1 MRVIVADDQALLRAG
16 FARLLEAE
24 ADIEVVGEAVNG
36 REAVDQTRSLRPDVV
51 MMDIRMPVLD
61 GIAATREITSAQPT
75 RVLVLTTYDR
85 DEYVYAALEA
95 GASGFLLK
103 DCPPADL
110 IRALHTVA
118 AGEALLAPA
127 VTRRLIAELVAVR
140 ATHRDASAELAR
152 LTERE
157 LEVLHLLAAGRSNAE
172 IARSLFVGE
181 TTVKTHVAAVLTKL
195 RLRDRVHAVVY
206 AYESGLVRPGST
218 C

>member
-1 MRVIVADDQALLRAG
+1 MADDQALPRAG

-127 VTRRLIAELVAVR
+127 VTRRLIADLVAVR

-195 RLRDRVHAVVY
+195 RLRDRVHVVVY
-206 AYESGLVRPGST
+206 AYECGLVRPGSAS
-218 C
+218 

>member
-127 VTRRLIAELVAVR
+127 VTRRLIADLVAVR

-195 RLRDRVHAVVY
+195 RLRDRVHVVVY
-206 AYESGLVRPGST
+206 AYECGLVRPGSAS
-218 C
+218 